1 MDPKAA
7 CSMYFKLKKKKICP
21 PKNIGFGNMRTE
33 IHTETKSINIL
44 IVETQFVVTDPRNV
58 SLGW

>member
-1 MDPKAA
+1 
-7 CSMYFKLKKKKICP
+7 MYFKLKKKEICP